1 MFGNVLR
8 PPNVA
13 TPMTAF
19 TIVTA
24 LLNLALGFGLAVYLG
39 AAPRY
44 GTGEP
49 SPFVRR
55 LMSLIPFRRRT

>member
-1 MFGNVLR
+1 
-8 PPNVA
+8 
-13 TPMTAF
+13 MTAF
-19 TIVTA
+19 TIITA

-44 GTGEP
+44 ADREP

-55 LMSLIPFRRRT
+55 LMRLIPFRRRA